1 MNPKEEAI
9 ELIESH
15 TLYEGDNGA
24 LKEYYTDNLEA
35 KRHALISINEKIKY
49 HESLF
54 DKGFKDVHIVLT
66 SPIKTYN
73 EILNPLLKHLIE
85 VRKEIEKL

>member
-1 MNPKEEAI
+1 MKVI
-9 ELIESH
+9 
-15 TLYEGDNGA
+15 GA

-54 DKGFKDVHIVLT
+54 DKGLSYITDIFI
-66 SPIKTYN
+66 
-73 EILNPLLKHLIE
+73 
-85 VRKEIEKL
+85 

>member
-1 MNPKEEAI
+1 MKV
-9 ELIESH
+9 
-15 TLYEGDNGA
+15 NGA

-66 SPIKTYN
+66 SPIRHTMKS
-73 EILNPLLKHLIE
+73 
-85 VRKEIEKL
+85 

>member
-1 MNPKEEAI
+1 MK
-9 ELIESH
+9 
-15 TLYEGDNGA
+15 
-24 LKEYYTDNLEA
+24 
-35 KRHALISINEKIKY
+35 KIKY

-54 DKGFKDVHIVLT
+54 DKGFKDVHIVL
-66 SPIKTYN
+66 SSRKTYN

>member
-1 MNPKEEAI
+1 MINPKEEARRIVNINWTFQIRTIKKPNWEHAKQIAIDII
-9 ELIESH
+9 E
-15 TLYEGDNGA
+15 
-24 LKEYYTDNLEA
+24 
-35 KRHALISINEKIKY
+35 EKIKY

-54 DKGFKDVHIVLT
+54 DKGFKDIHIALS

-73 EILNPLLKHLIE
+73 DILNPLLNNLKE

>member
-9 ELIESH
+9 ELIELH
-15 TLYEGDNGA
+15 TLYEGDNVA

-66 SPIKTYN
+66 SPIKD
-73 EILNPLLKHLIE
+73 IQ
-85 VRKEIEKL
+85 